1 MFLPKIPWRPLHHP
15 GRERNLEPLLTA
27 DFSADAEL
35 TPVYVRKRDVLIQ
48 KVWLF
53 ERMGNMQAK
62 FVVRFSDRRTRE
74 RLFTDQ
80 FKWSGTSRRIKTRMF
95 LQSLG
100 IDLSKGQI
108 LINPL
113 ELRGRYTRVIVFCY
127 RLGKRT
133 NYRPIAYE
141 TPEQPGSAVDD
152 IRLALF
158 PPPHA

>member
-15 GRERNLEPLLTA
+15 GRERDLLLTD
-27 DFSADAEL
+27 DFSADLEL
-35 TPVYVRKRDVLIQ
+35 TPVYVRKRDLIVQ

-53 ERMGNMQAK
+53 RRMGNLPAK
-62 FVVRFSDRRTRE
+62 FIVRFSDRRTHE

-80 FKWSGTSRRIKTRMF
+80 FKWSGRSRRIKTRMF
-95 LQSLG
+95 LTSLG
-100 IDLSKGQI
+100 LDLSKGPI

-113 ELRGRYTRVIVFCY
+113 DLRGRYTRAIVFCY
-127 RLGKRT
+127 RLGKKT
-133 NYRPIAYE
+133 LYRPIAYE

-152 IRLALF
+152 IRLLLF